1 MKGKEIAKF
10 FSGFE
15 AFHTLFHAYLW
26 VSGTTLTV
34 FGITPTRTWNI
45 AGVIL
50 NGGIA
55 LALGIYAWRQYG
67 RRTA

>member
-34 FGITPTRTWNI
+34 FGITATPTWNI

-55 LALGIYAWRQYG
+55 LALGLYAWRQYG
-67 RRTA
+67 RGAA